1 MSQFESINTFNV
13 YFSNQLRNFKLNE
26 YYKQKDLIYYT
37 ISQFTP
43 TFLKV
48 LQKCSKLRNIIII

>member
-26 YYKQKDLIYYT
+26 YYKQKDLNFYSNLD
-37 ISQFTP
+37 ISFINY
-43 TFLKV
+43 FLELTNYEK
-48 LQKCSKLRNIIII
+48 